1 MKFFIGL
8 KNACLPTVFLWIVI
22 ILILAQCACGGAAQL
37 PTVTAKAA
45 QVTAIIPTDAA
56 VTVSK
61 ETHVYITTAPLHLRS
76 CAGID
81 CTSLAYLL
89 QGTEVEVEVMDIPGE
104 GCAGASWYSVK
115 VGSMAGF
122 VCSLY
127 VTEEK

>member
-45 QVTAIIPTDAA
+45 QVTAKAPTVAPVRMDAPLHY
-56 VTVSK
+56 V
-61 ETHVYITTAPLHLRS
+61 TTAPLHLRS